1 MTRFGHATA
10 AALATLC
17 LGRGATA
24 QQFLTNCTWKTARMV
39 GSLLGMY
46 CHNDNWAEFSYDWSW

>member
-1 MTRFGHATA
+1 MTRFGNVATA
-10 AALATLC
+10 ALAVLS
-17 LGRGATA
+17 LA
-24 QQFLTNCTWKTARMV
+24 QHASAQGFLTNCTWQTAQMA